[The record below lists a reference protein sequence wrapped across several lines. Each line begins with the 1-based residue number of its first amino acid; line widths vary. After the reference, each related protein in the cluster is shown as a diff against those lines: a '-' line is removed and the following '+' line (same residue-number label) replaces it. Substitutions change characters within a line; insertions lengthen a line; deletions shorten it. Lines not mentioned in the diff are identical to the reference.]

1 MWAEHCVDYYLEY
14 IFNAYYSEEPQYNL
28 RSRKPVPETGSF
40 GRSVKRSRSKTG
52 TPARKEDPN
61 LAVADSIFKDYIAG
75 ISKKQPSSAN
85 EPTTRLARAESTP
98 NIASHSQALVKQ
110 EREADQPQTAQHRPQ
125 HIHNVP
131 TEVIL
136 RGYHMEQQYLALYH
150 YEMLA
155 GRILEDY
162 PRDPPVTQRKFKGDL
177 RDPAA
182 LRPRPLTEEERKKV
196 NNFAGGANWIKI
208 TFENEEAADIA
219 IEKSPQ
225 EVSGFYVFAERYRG
239 MPPTE
244 TKEILAS
251 TYKKELERRRSRDSM
266 GPAAGRR
273 LEMAERRQ
281 QASTLP
287 RSHTV
292 PGRLGTA
299 GLFSH
304 AETPESDATFDTT
317 TVSGSMSSGVL
328 GHSYTDSHESKEDST
343 HCRKIPTA
351 KKIQLLPASDALMPK
366 QSFSKKVLANVP
378 IISFFTSDIIGSQ
391 VPRQDNG
398 DFDWALASFY
408 WKIMWWLDFWFSVF
422 GGDLAGSEKMD

>member
-1 MWAEHCVDYYLEY
+1 MWTLEYLEY
-14 IFNAYYSEEPQYNL
+14 YYGIVFDKIYREEPQYNL

-61 LAVADSIFKDYIAG
+61 LAVADSLFKDYIA
-75 ISKKQPSSAN
+75 SKAKKPSNTTEPSS
-85 EPTTRLARAESTP
+85 RLTRAETTP
-98 NIASHSQALVKQ
+98 NIVTHSQALVKQ
-110 EREADQPQTAQHRPQ
+110 DRDSEQPQATQHRAQ

-136 RGYHMEQQYLALYH
+136 RGYHQEQQYLALYH

-177 RDPAA
+177 RDPAS

-196 NNFAGGANWIKI
+196 NSFAGGSNWIKI
-208 TFENEEAADIA
+208 TFENEEAAEIA

-225 EVSGFYVFAERYRG
+225 EVSGFYVFAERYRS

-244 TKEILAS
+244 TKEVLAS

-287 RSHTV
+287 RSYTV
-292 PGRLGTA
+292 PGRLGTD

-304 AETPESDATFDTT
+304 VETPETESTFDTA
-317 TVSGSMSSGVL
+317 TVSSSQPSGVL
-328 GHSYTDSHESKEDST
+328 GDSYKDSHESTEDST

-366 QSFSKKVLANVP
+366 RSFSKKVLANVP

-408 WKIMWWLDFWFSVF
+408 WKIMWWLDFWFSLC